1 MGETDLWA
9 RFPAIPIAMPRGH
22 AVKRVGLA
30 TKTRNSDRIISV
42 YNCGLHAWIISPGYL
57 VRTEAARTT
66 IDRMLMSSLINCY
79 FVIPF
84 LILCS
89 CFYAVLHKYG
99 TWWRNSRILHFV
111 LETNGDSNEF
121 MTFWS
126 SLKFRSQD
134 LIVIFSNFLET
145 LNETSF
151 TLSTTFVTTKA
162 KFRYCFRNSV
172 SRNPNVTASF
182 KWDWF
187 WLQIDFTN
195 FKWL

>member
-42 YNCGLHAWIISPGYL
+42 CNCGLHAWIISPGYL

-89 CFYAVLHKYG
+89 CFYAVLYKYG
-99 TWWRNSRILHFV
+99 TQWRNSTITFCSKDS
-111 LETNGDSNEF
+111 NGDSNEF
-121 MTFWS
+121 LTFWS
-126 SLKFRSQD
+126 SLKFQYQD
-134 LIVIFSNFLET
+134 LVVISSNFLET

-151 TLSTTFVTTKA
+151 TLSTTFGTITA
-162 KFRYCFRNSV
+162 KFEYCFRNSV
-172 SRNPNVTASF
+172 SRNPNVTAFFPRMRLILASNR
-182 KWDWF
+182 
-187 WLQIDFTN
+187 LY
-195 FKWL
+195 